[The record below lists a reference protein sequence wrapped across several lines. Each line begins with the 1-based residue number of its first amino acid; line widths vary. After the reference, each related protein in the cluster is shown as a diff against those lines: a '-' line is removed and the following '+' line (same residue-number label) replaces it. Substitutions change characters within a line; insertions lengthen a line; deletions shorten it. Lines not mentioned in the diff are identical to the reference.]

1 MFLAVVVFIVV
12 LIIIIGIRSLLY
24 VDLCLTVIST
34 GDREN
39 TTAAIAVET
48 AVTPAGGTAFQTGL
62 KNSSRRRCRCS
73 RRYGRLRQGGIG
85 TAPTAWSSI
94 GF

>member
-1 MFLAVVVFIVV
+1 MVLIVV
-12 LIIIIGIRSLLY
+12 IGLRILLY
-24 VDLCLTVIST
+24 VDLCLTVISA
-34 GDREN
+34 GDCKN
-39 TTAAIAVET
+39 ATATSAVET

>member
-12 LIIIIGIRSLLY
+12 LIVLGFRSPLY
-24 VDLCLTVIST
+24 VDLCLTIIST

-39 TTAAIAVET
+39 TTAASAVET